1 MSRLLKTVFVVLVI
15 AAFTN
20 VSRAQ
25 DENIIRPSTKQGS
38 AAWLFE
44 FGGLGTLTMG
54 QNSITPASNG
64 VGAATMGAGF
74 KTYLADDL
82 ALRALLGLDINSHGE
97 EKTAPGKTSNTTFG
111 IAVGVEM
118 HTHDVYS
125 TSPYFGAQ
133 IGFGSTSSK
142 LTNTPTGGTT
152 TESSQ
157 SFSTFG
163 IGVFAGFDWYFTRGI
178 AVGGEFGLGFNSMSG
193 SSDNGTTTTDF
204 PSASSI
210 AIGSASVHLA
220 VHF

>member
-15 AAFTN
+15 ASFAS
-20 VSRAQ
+20 VSQAQ

-38 AAWLFE
+38 AAWLFT
-44 FGGLGTLTMG
+44 FGGLGTMTLS
-54 QNSITPASNG
+54 QNGITSASNG
-64 VGAATMGAGF
+64 VGANTMGAGF

-82 ALRALLGLDINSHGE
+82 ALRAILGLDINSHGE
-97 EKTAPGKTSNTTFG
+97 EKTSPGKTSNTTFG
-111 IAVGVEM
+111 IAVGIEM

-133 IGFGSTSSK
+133 IGFGSGSS
-142 LTNTPTGGTT
+142 TQTFTPTGGTT
-152 TESSQ
+152 AESTS
-157 SFSTFG
+157 SGSTFG

-193 SSDNGTTTTDF
+193 STDNGTTSADL
-204 PSASSI
+204 PSATSI